1 MWHERLK
8 NLPEE
13 YAFLNNYVA
22 VLINQDQ
29 GDKNYFKISF
39 VAGGVDTKEMRVDV
53 KEREKIELF
62 LISHPQIHFNGGP
75 DDGLNLHISRK
86 YETGFFYDTG
96 AEELD

>member
-1 MWHERLK
+1 MWYERLT

-13 YAFLNNYVA
+13 YEFLNNYVA

-29 GDKNYFKISF
+29 EDKNYFKIRF
-39 VAGGVDTKEMRVDV
+39 VAGGVDTKEVRVDV

-62 LISHPQIHFNGGP
+62 LIAHPQIHFNGLP

-86 YETGFFYDTG
+86 HETGFFCDAG
-96 AEELD
+96 IEEAD